1 MRYLVANLCI
11 RLNFYSFFPI
21 GIVTQLKRAQNYDL
35 NVTTSEGNV
44 PSFVKFSGKK
54 KDEKGEFLE
63 STQFP
68 LKRYNVIFMEFAN
81 KLNSTQV
88 QENITKTY
96 KIDIITVQ
104 WNKTE
109 ISLSIVVF
117 LFSLFIVLGK
127 SNF

>member
-1 MRYLVANLCI
+1 MANLCI
-11 RLNFYSFFPI
+11 RLNFYSFLPI
-21 GIVTQLKRAQNYDL
+21 GIVTQLNRAQNYDL
-35 NVTTSEGNV
+35 NVTTSEGNI
-44 PSFVKFSGKK
+44 PSFVKFTGKK
-54 KDEKGEFLE
+54 KEEKSEFLK

-68 LKRYNVIFMEFAN
+68 LKRYDVIFMEFAN

-96 KIDIITVQ
+96 KIDIIIVQ

-109 ISLSIVVF
+109 ISLSIIVF
-117 LFSLFIVLGK
+117 LLSLSIVIGK